1 VSLPPGWQKLPG
13 GDAGVTF
20 GGPPALGYRP
30 IVAIAHEPFRPAT
43 PAGFAD
49 GIDELRRAQL
59 REYEGFRLVREWV
72 ADVDGRPTHLVTF
85 RWLHAVGELT
95 QVLALVVVEPGLA
108 LQADGVCL
116 TALESDHLPDI
127 ESLVL
132 SIGFAG

>member
-1 VSLPPGWQKLPG
+1 MAV
-13 GDAGVTF
+13 
-20 GGPPALGYRP
+20 
-30 IVAIAHEPFRPAT
+30 AHEPFSPPT

-49 GIDELRRAQL
+49 GIDELRSAQQG
-59 REYEGFRLVREWV
+59 EYEGFRLVREWV

-85 RWLHAVGELT
+85 RWQHALGELT
-95 QVLALVVVEPGLA
+95 QLLALVVVAPGLA

-132 SIGFAG
+132 SIGFPGSP